1 LSENEKHY
9 ERNPD
14 FIYRKIV
21 DESVLVPIHR
31 DVANMDSI
39 YTLNSVGAFIWELLS
54 QPATLAELQ
63 DAVLDEYNADPEVIN
78 ADVVR
83 FLDEMTSI
91 DALREV

>member
-1 LSENEKHY
+1 MVKNTQY

-39 YTLNSVGAFIWELLS
+39 YTLNSVAAFIWELLA
-54 QPATLAELQ
+54 QPTTKTELQ
-63 DAVLDEYNADPEVIN
+63 AAILDEYDADPEVLS
-78 ADVVR
+78 ADVER
-83 FLDEMTSI
+83 FLTEMTAI
-91 DALREV
+91 GALQEA